1 MPSNKLPPRDSH
13 RRDERDLDCP
23 NRSALVTV
31 MSATFLCHL
40 GSIGYE
46 PAHTTFVGPS
56 MLTAAVIGRI
66 FALPTAVQILAALRA
81 ARSPRGTLV
90 IIKNYT
96 GDLSA
101 FWPGHGATFE
111 QGRDAA
117 QYIAPNTT
125 TIGVDLDHCHLPGSS
140 SLPMARLSSA
150 RASTTSLGNAKRAS
164 CLSAPL
170 RTTISTPCSI
180 QPTRTVS
187 TFHQGPSRL
196 LVNNLGGTPALELGA
211 VVKEA
216 TEYLVSRKGSALS
229 SGSLR
234 LA

>member
-13 RRDERDLDCP
+13 HRDERDLDCP

-31 MSATFLCHL
+31 MMQRRLPQPPPVDRWPTCCDPSTSPIYPPVDHPSLLKLASVKHLMNEPDKVLYIVVESLKGLCYANPRLTLLENDKGIFLCHL

-81 ARSPRGTLV
+81 ARSPRGTSV

-101 FWPGHGATFE
+101 FWPGHGYE
-111 QGRDAA
+111 GRDS
-117 QYIAPNTT
+117 YR
-125 TIGVDLDHCHLPGSS
+125 G
-140 SLPMARLSSA
+140 
-150 RASTTSLGNAKRAS
+150 
-164 CLSAPL
+164 
-170 RTTISTPCSI
+170 
-180 QPTRTVS
+180 
-187 TFHQGPSRL
+187 
-196 LVNNLGGTPALELGA
+196 
-211 VVKEA
+211 
-216 TEYLVSRKGSALS
+216 
-229 SGSLR
+229 
-234 LA
+234 